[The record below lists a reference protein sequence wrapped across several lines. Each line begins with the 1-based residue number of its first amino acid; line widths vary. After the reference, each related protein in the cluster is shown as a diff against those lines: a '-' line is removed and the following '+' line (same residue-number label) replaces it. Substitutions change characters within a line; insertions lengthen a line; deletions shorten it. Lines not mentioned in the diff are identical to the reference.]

1 MRRSAPSVHTEF
13 SPAARIGALTGTAV
27 AVQED
32 RMFHRGEHAV
42 TEAHTLDE
50 DLLVEPVVRCR
61 PWVEFFASTPGRL
74 TVLGIALI
82 AAVIAAG
89 AITSAAVGARQQR
102 VETLRTHTEPLANA
116 AQALYSSL
124 SIADAAAT
132 TSFVSGGGGAEST
145 SGAEQFTQ
153 AIGDASNALVTAT
166 NGVSSQDAESLALLS
181 DVVRNLAEYFNLVAT
196 AQANDRAGNPVGVAY
211 LADASA
217 LMQATILPLAER
229 LYVHQAEAVAETQ
242 THTAQ
247 LPAAAFTVTAA
258 ALFALALAQLY
269 LIRKSKRRFNPGL
282 AVATLLMAGLML
294 WLIGGSLVSTSASE
308 HARTEGTQ
316 PINAVVRARIL
327 AQQARADETL
337 AILQRGSDTQSEIDY
352 ARRSQALSDELTR
365 QLESSHGRAA
375 EEHLREAV
383 TARDGW
389 QAAHRDIEIALERG
403 DYSTAAA
410 IAAGSGS
417 GTSSAQFAA
426 LDESLRDAI
435 GRLRDDEADAV
446 TDVYRSMS
454 SLAVGSMVI
463 GVSCGFA
470 VGGGIWPRLNE
481 YH

>member
-1 MRRSAPSVHTEF
+1 MAPSVHTEL
-13 SPAARIGALTGTAV
+13 SHAARIGALTGTAE

-42 TEAHTLDE
+42 TEAPTLDE
-50 DLLVEPVVRCR
+50 DLLVEPVARRR

-74 TVLGIALI
+74 SVLGIALV

-132 TSFVSGGGGAEST
+132 ASFVSGGGGGGVEST
-145 SGAEQFTQ
+145 AGAEQFTQ

-181 DVVRNLAEYFNLVAT
+181 DVVRDLAEYFNLVAT

-247 LPAAAFTVTAA
+247 LPATAFTVTAA
-258 ALFALALAQLY
+258 ALVALVLAQLY
-269 LIRKSKRRFNPGL
+269 LVRKSKRRFNPGL
-282 AVATLLMAGLML
+282 AVATLLMAGLLL
-294 WLIGGSLVSTSASE
+294 WLIAGSLVSTSASE

-316 PINAVVRARIL
+316 PINAVARARIL

-352 ARRSQALSDELTR
+352 ARHSQALSDELTR

-375 EEHLREAV
+375 EQHLRDAV

-389 QAAHRDIEIALERG
+389 LAAHRDIEIALERG
-403 DYSTAAA
+403 DYPTAAA

-417 GTSSAQFAA
+417 GTSSTQFAA
-426 LDESLRDAI
+426 LDESLRNAI
-435 GRLRDDEADAV
+435 DRLRDDEANAV
-446 TDVYRSMS
+446 ADVYRSMS
-454 SLAVGSMVI
+454 ALAVGSMIV

>member
-1 MRRSAPSVHTEF
+1 MRRSAPSVHTEL
-13 SPAARIGALTGTAV
+13 SNVARIGALPGATE

-42 TEAHTLDE
+42 TEAPTLDE
-50 DLLVEPVVRCR
+50 GLLVEPVARRR
-61 PWVEFFASTPGRL
+61 PWVEFFTSTPGRL
-74 TVLGIALI
+74 SVLGIALI

-132 TSFVSGGGGAEST
+132 TSFVSGGGAIEST
-145 SGAEQFTQ
+145 TGPDQFTQ

-217 LMQATILPLAER
+217 IMQGTILPLAER

-247 LPAAAFTVTAA
+247 LPATAFTVTAA
-258 ALFALALAQLY
+258 ALVALVLAQLY

-282 AVATLLMAGLML
+282 AVATLLMAGLL
-294 WLIGGSLVSTSASE
+294 FWLIAGSLVSTSASE

-316 PINAVVRARIL
+316 PINAVARARIL

-352 ARRSQALSDELTR
+352 ARHSQALSDELTR
-365 QLESSHGRAA
+365 QLDSSHGRAA
-375 EEHLREAV
+375 EQHLRDAM
-383 TARDGW
+383 TAREGW
-389 QAAHRDIEIALERG
+389 RAAHRDIEIALERG
-403 DYSTAAA
+403 DYPTAAA
-410 IAAGSGS
+410 IAAGSGAR
-417 GTSSAQFAA
+417 TSSAQFAA

-435 GRLRDDEADAV
+435 DRLRDDEANAV

-454 SLAVGSMVI
+454 SLAIGSMVI

>member
-1 MRRSAPSVHTEF
+1 MRRSAPSVHTEL

-50 DLLVEPVVRCR
+50 DLLVEPVVRRR
-61 PWVEFFASTPGRL
+61 PWVEFFTSTPGRL

-132 TSFVSGGGGAEST
+132 TSFVSGGGSVEST
-145 SGAEQFTQ
+145 AGAEQFTQ

-181 DVVRNLAEYFNLVAT
+181 DVVRDLAEYFNLVAT

-229 LYVHQAEAVAETQ
+229 LYVHQAEAVAEIQ

-247 LPAAAFTVTAA
+247 LPATAFTVTAA
-258 ALFALALAQLY
+258 ALVALVLAQLY
-269 LIRKSKRRFNPGL
+269 LVRKSKRRFNPGL
-282 AVATLLMAGLML
+282 AVATLLMAGLLL

-316 PINAVVRARIL
+316 PINAVARARIL

-337 AILQRGSDTQSEIDY
+337 AILQRGSDTQSEVDY
-352 ARRSQALSDELTR
+352 ARHSQALSDELTR

-375 EEHLREAV
+375 EQHLRDAV

-389 QAAHRDIEIALERG
+389 LAAHRDIEIALERG
-403 DYSTAAA
+403 DYPTAAA

-417 GTSSAQFAA
+417 GTSSTQFAA
-426 LDESLRDAI
+426 LDESLRNAI
-435 GRLRDDEADAV
+435 DRLRDDEANAV

-454 SLAVGSMVI
+454 ALAVGSMII